1 MDESA
6 GLTEAERQAPA
17 VASRAPPKGASWGAL
32 LTLPGL
38 AQTPPPPSRA
48 PQLCIATRH
57 VSAMA
62 NTTSQRTSVDGSEFP
77 NFLSMCLFSH

>member
-17 VASRAPPKGASWGAL
+17 VASRATPKVASWGAL

-38 AQTPPPPSRA
+38 AQTPQPPSRA
-48 PQLCIATRH
+48 PQLCIATRR
-57 VSAMA
+57 VSAVGQPWQIPPARELLWMEA
-62 NTTSQRTSVDGSEFP
+62 TLLIS
-77 NFLSMCLFSH
+77 